1 MNDAANLSNSKLE
14 DKLSI
19 IKTKLPK
26 VDENKLKSL
35 EARFLGPSANGN
47 LPYEFESID
56 DIDFDYIKSSK
67 ENSNFGFIS
76 KIKLNNYFN
85 FFLKN

>member
-14 DKLSI
+14 NKLSI
-19 IKTKLPK
+19 IKTKLPN

-47 LPYEFESID
+47 LPYEFESIVD
-56 DIDFDYIKSSK
+56 VDFDYIKTSK
-67 ENSNFGFIS
+67 NSNFYGFSNKKIS
-76 KIKLNNYFN
+76 
-85 FFLKN
+85 

>member
-1 MNDAANLSNSKLE
+1 MNDAANLSNTKLE

-19 IKTKLPK
+19 IKTKLPN

-47 LPYEFESID
+47 LPYEFEPIVEV
-56 DIDFDYIKSSK
+56 DFDYIKSSNEK
-67 ENSNFGFIS
+67 FKFLLFEKS
-76 KIKLNNYFN
+76 KKFYSLI
-85 FFLKN
+85 FL